1 MIILVYYTLMLKKSH
16 EKITLVG
23 MSGVGKSSIGRQLSK
38 HFHVPLIDTDAL
50 IHIHINT
57 TLYEYIL
64 KHGHEAFLKLEED
77 IVCNAPLPEK
87 CIVATGGSV
96 IYSEKAMAYLKEHT
110 TIVYLKDTA
119 ENIMSRI
126 PEMEKRGIVSPNASS
141 FIDLYNERLPLYEK
155 HAEITVEIPAPLNI
169 NSATDAVLEACK

>member
-1 MIILVYYTLMLKKSH
+1 MSKKSL

-38 HFHVPLIDTDAL
+38 HFQIPLIDTDAL

-64 KHGHEAFLKLEED
+64 QHGHDAFMELEER
-77 IVCNAPLPEK
+77 IVCEAPLPDK

-96 IYSEKAMAYLKEHT
+96 IYSEKAMEHLKKHT
-110 TIVYLKDTA
+110 TVVHLKDSA
-119 ENIMSRI
+119 DNIIKRI
-126 PEMEKRGIVSPNASS
+126 PDMEKRGIVSPNHST
-141 FIDLYNERLPLYEK
+141 FIDLYNERMPLYEK
-155 HAEITVEIPAPLNI
+155 HADITVEIPQPLNI
-169 NSATDAVLEACK
+169 QNATDAVIQKCQ